1 MAWSN
6 SGQIVEFLTRLWKAG
21 AFRSHLQNRADWRE
35 WLEIGGNIRVES
47 ETTARSATVFSLA
60 ARRPPE
66 EVRFDRR
73 ELSEILKVY
82 GRQVAAGNWR
92 DYAISFGR
100 DRAVFAILRGTGEM
114 PLYTIV
120 KDPSRAERQGAYAVI
135 AQGGLILKRGHDL
148 ARVLAVLEKPTK
160 VVG

>member
-1 MAWSN
+1 M
-6 SGQIVEFLTRLWKAG
+6 
-21 AFRSHLQNRADWRE
+21 
-35 WLEIGGNIRVES
+35 ES
-47 ETTARSATVFSLA
+47 EATARGATIFSLT
-60 ARRPPE
+60 ARRAPE

-73 ELSEILKVY
+73 ELSEILRVY

-100 DRAVFAILRGTGEM
+100 ERAVFAILRGTGEM

-120 KDPSRAERQGAYAVI
+120 KDPARAERQGAYAVI